1 MFKKIQEFQERLPDQ
16 HKDLAKYTL
25 HLFEA
30 IDKLNEEHRRLV
42 AVNAVAG
49 ISPDPT
55 EETSFQEH
63 LAELKHI
70 IFQELEKTA
79 EDIEHK
85 GDKNWNK
92 HFKDGVD
99 R

>member
-1 MFKKIQEFQERLPDQ
+1 MLKKIQEYQERLPDQ

-25 HLFEA
+25 HLVEA

-49 ISPDPT
+49 IKPNPA

-63 LAELKHI
+63 LSELKHI
-70 IFQELEKTA
+70 IFQELEKTV

-85 GDKNWNK
+85 GDKNWHL